1 MRAEGAIKRALS
13 REACLRLSALEATV
27 GLRMGAA
34 AAAAAAQQHGA
45 LAPRGGVGRAAI
57 AAAVDAQNWRT
68 LAAVLY
74 PEGAAGFGRAK
85 RQQWREE
92 RHVLRLQARHRR
104 KLLNRRCEKREE
116 SSNHAA
122 ALVVQYFYRHKLRV
136 GRR

>member
-1 MRAEGAIKRALS
+1 MMRAEGAIKRALS
-13 REACLRLSALEATV
+13 REACNRLSALEATV

-34 AAAAAAQQHGA
+34 AQQHGA
-45 LAPRGGVGRAAI
+45 LAPRGGVSRAAI